1 MAKIAIAFL
10 CLAPTIYEAISD
22 RKGESKRDKFWDG
35 LILVGYSV
43 LLAGGA
49 YLSGHAWVPVI
60 GLILVIRFAIFDYL
74 THFFLKRYSPGH
86 KDINIC
92 MFTGTVAYFD
102 RLTAKIDWRIRLGLR
117 VAVLLSCL
125 AFYFLV

>member
-1 MAKIAIAFL
+1 MAKIAIALL

-60 GLILVIRFAIFDYL
+60 GLILGFRVLVFDYLIQYLLIKNKVIVGHWFTYNGKTSWFDKLAAKIHPVIRFVLRMVVFALAVWWYL
-74 THFFLKRYSPGH
+74 KL
-86 KDINIC
+86 
-92 MFTGTVAYFD
+92 
-102 RLTAKIDWRIRLGLR
+102 
-117 VAVLLSCL
+117 
-125 AFYFLV
+125 